1 MKNQEIKLKNNNHE
15 YSIIIGEN
23 ALGILPQKIKSL
35 CPKTKKIALIIDR
48 NVPKKYKN
56 ELKRKLKNY
65 NLLFLSIKANE
76 KNKSINVVNY
86 YLNILLSKNFNRS
99 DLIIAIGGG
108 ITGDV
113 VGLFRVFLRE
123 ELILSIFL
131 QHFLRRQT
139 PRLVVKL
146 ELILSMEKIS

>member
-1 MKNQEIKLKNNNHE
+1 MKNQEIKLKNNNHK

-113 VGLFRVFLRE
+113 EVLFQVFLRE
-123 ELILSIFL
+123 GLILSIFL

-139 PRLVVKL
+139 PLLVVKL